1 MLTAREVIWSRD
13 AVLGFATTVEA
24 RLRGT
29 TRYSALGFS
38 FNSQLK
44 RLASSC
50 IGA

>member
-24 RLRGT
+24 QLRGT
-29 TRYSALGFS
+29 TCYSALGFS
-38 FNSQLK
+38 FNTQLECV
-44 RLASSC
+44 ASSC